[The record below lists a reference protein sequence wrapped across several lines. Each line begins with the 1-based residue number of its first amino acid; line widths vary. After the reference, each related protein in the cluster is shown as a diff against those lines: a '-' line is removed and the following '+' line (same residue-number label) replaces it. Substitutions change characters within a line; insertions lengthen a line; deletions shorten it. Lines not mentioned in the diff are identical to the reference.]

1 MVDLVEQI
9 LEFSR
14 QNQERKGLKIITPE
28 QMLSRLPISLVQL
41 REGNNSQELRNEI
54 KQVLYS
60 LYTTKKLSKTIL
72 KHLMNT
78 TI

>member
-54 KQVLYS
+54 RQVLYS

>member
-54 KQVLYS
+54 RQVLYS
-60 LYTTKKLSKTIL
+60 LYTRKKLSKTIL

>member
-41 REGNNSQELRNEI
+41 REGNNS
-54 KQVLYS
+54 
-60 LYTTKKLSKTIL
+60 
-72 KHLMNT
+72 
-78 TI
+78 